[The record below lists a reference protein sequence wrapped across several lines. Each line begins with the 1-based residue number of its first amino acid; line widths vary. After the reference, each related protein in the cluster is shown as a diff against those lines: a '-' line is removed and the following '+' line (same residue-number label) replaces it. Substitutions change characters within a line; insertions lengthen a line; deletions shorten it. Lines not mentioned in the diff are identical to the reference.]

1 MVIITYS
8 LFSFFPFLGV
18 AEALAT
24 INANIAKFDQNSFS
38 DVIIPF
44 DGDFVDDD
52 SQDDKSDAVVAKDD
66 DDSDDTAVTV
76 ATPTYDGS
84 LKGK

>member
-1 MVIITYS
+1 M
-8 LFSFFPFLGV
+8 
-18 AEALAT
+18 
-24 INANIAKFDQNSFS
+24 
-38 DVIIPF
+38 IIPF